1 MHFSLNTEKPRKKQH
16 VKEFKSVIN
25 ISKKIDIR
33 PSTVLILM
41 VMR

>member
-25 ISKKIDIR
+25 ISEKSI
-33 PSTVLILM
+33 
-41 VMR
+41 